1 MSKTILA
8 NVDGFT
14 PCMDVIVDK
23 YGIVTAAIFGVVWR
37 FCQMKDGVCWA
48 SQEKIGSMVGMSRQT
63 ANEHLKKLVDGG
75 FLRVIPASNGDTVQF
90 VDTGKATLSIK
101 LTGGVGETDRG
112 CQPSL
117 QGGVNETDTKI
128 VFKDTNKK
136 QEESILPAKNAGKPE
151 PIRVPCDGD
160 GMPDDWKDK
169 PTKKQKHQP
178 DPRYTH
184 IAYSA
189 FYSVTKKRPASILVD
204 EVIKIV
210 GDNPDIEHLRKC
222 YIEWCSRGYNPTS
235 IKWLDWYTN
244 GIPGYS
250 KNNKTVADATKDE
263 PEIDYKL
270 MRKQIEEERKARE
283 NGNK

>member
-75 FLRVIPASNGDTVQF
+75 FLRVIPASNGDTIQF

-101 LTGGVGETDRG
+101 LTGGVGEIDRG

-117 QGGVNETDTKI
+117 QGGVNEIDTKK

-136 QEESILPAKNAGKPE
+136 QEETILPEKESGKPE
-151 PIRVPCDGD
+151 PIRVPCDID
-160 GMPDDWKDK
+160 GIPDDWKDK
-169 PTKKQKHQP
+169 PKKKQKKQP

-189 FYSVTKKRPASILVD
+189 FYSVTKRRPNVEMVD
-204 EVIKIV
+204 KIIEVLGKI
-210 GDNPDIEHLRKC
+210 PDIDRLRTC
-222 YIEWCSRGYNPTS
+222 YTEWIERGYNKMS
-235 IKWLDWYTN
+235 YKWLTEWYVS
-244 GIPGYS
+244 GITGS
-250 KNNKTVADATKDE
+250 VKVNQVDAN
-263 PEIDYKL
+263 L
-270 MRKQIEEERKARE
+270 AAMVERGKAI
-283 NGNK
+283 